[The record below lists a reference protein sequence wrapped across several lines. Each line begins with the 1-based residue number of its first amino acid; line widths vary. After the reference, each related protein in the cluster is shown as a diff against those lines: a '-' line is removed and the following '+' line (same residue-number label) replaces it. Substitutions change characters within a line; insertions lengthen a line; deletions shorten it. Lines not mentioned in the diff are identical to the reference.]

1 MDFDFPPDDDPRRL
15 AIRQWIASHPDAT
28 MAETAEAG
36 FVVPHW
42 PQPWGIEADPM
53 HQLIIDE
60 EFDRAQ
66 IHRPVGIGIG
76 WAAPTILLAG
86 TEAQKAEYL
95 PRILS
100 GEDQWCQ
107 LFSEPDAGS
116 DLASLRTS
124 AVRDG
129 DTYVVNGS
137 KIWTSG
143 GHNSR
148 YGILIARTDP
158 SAPKHRGISYFI
170 CPMDLPGITLTPIID
185 MTTAHSF
192 NQVFFDDVR
201 LPADLL
207 VGVENDGWR
216 LTKATLSNERVML
229 SSAGSLWGAGP
240 SAADL
245 INLVRADGGQEDP
258 LLRQRL
264 ARLHCESE
272 VLRLNRLRTLSA
284 RLKGRTPGPE
294 ASIQKAMADEH
305 GQHVMELAKDL
316 VGADG
321 LLEGSGPVGAVP
333 EDAHRRDRDPAP
345 RTPVPRRRPDLAL
358 RVPLLPGLDG
368 GRRNVRDP
376 AQHHRGAGPR
386 PPPRAEGRPMN
397 DLATIASDLLAEQE
411 SLDRVVADLSDEQW
425 RTPTASPRWSVA
437 DQIGHLTYFD
447 GTATLAI
454 EDPDG
459 FRASIGALMAA
470 GDGIEALTLFRHL
483 SPDGLMATWRDHRR
497 RLAAA
502 ASTLAEGA
510 CPGTGRR

>member
-28 MAETAEAG
+28 MAETAEAC

-129 DTYVVNGS
+129 DTYVLNGS

-333 EDAHRRDRDPAP
+333 EDARTGATEIRLRGHQFPGVDPIWHYGF
-345 RTPVPRRRPDLAL
+345 LF
-358 RVPLLPGLDG
+358 
-368 GRRNVRDP
+368 
-376 AQHHRGAGPR
+376 
-386 PPPRAEGRPMN
+386 
-397 DLATIASDLLAEQE
+397 
-411 SLDRVVADLSDEQW
+411 
-425 RTPTASPRWSVA
+425 SP
-437 DQIGHLTYFD
+437 
-447 GTATLAI
+447 
-454 EDPDG
+454 
-459 FRASIGALMAA
+459 
-470 GDGIEALTLFRHL
+470 ALTVGGGTFAIQRNIIGELVL
-483 SPDGLMATWRDHRR
+483 GLPREPKADR
-497 RLAAA
+497 
-502 ASTLAEGA
+502 
-510 CPGTGRR
+510 